1 MFFVKFDS
9 SHSMKRKLFS
19 TIVCAML
26 LSAHTF
32 AHEYWLEPETFFL
45 APGQKTAMHLYVGD
59 GLIKDREE
67 RPFQLAKTTMF
78 QLFST
83 SSQTLNLKTSLVD
96 KALPIYKFSAARPG
110 NYLLAME
117 RNWSSVKLEP
127 QKFAAYLR
135 EDGLEYVIAERER
148 LGESAKEGRERYS
161 RFIKSLLQVGD
172 KRDETYK
179 KTVGLKLEI
188 TPLENPYAKKVG
200 DQLTFQ
206 VTFDGKPLAGRTA
219 FADNRNGATQ
229 KMTTDR
235 AGKITLKIDRSS
247 LWLVRLVNMR
257 RCAADCAEIDW
268 ESFWGAYSF
277 GMK

>member
-1 MFFVKFDS
+1 
-9 SHSMKRKLFS
+9 MKSK
-19 TIVCAML
+19 L
-26 LSAHTF
+26 LSAVICAVLLSANAF
-32 AHEYWLEPETFFL
+32 AHEYWFEPETFFP
-45 APGQKTAMHLYVGD
+45 ATGQKTVVHLYAGD
-59 GLIKDREE
+59 GLVKDREE

-78 QLFST
+78 QLFSA
-83 SSQTLNLKTSLVD
+83 SAQPLNLKTSLVD
-96 KALPIYKFSAARPG
+96 EALPIYNFSADRAG

-117 RNWSSVKLEP
+117 RNWSYIKLEP
-127 QKFAAYLR
+127 QKFEDYLR
-135 EDGLEYVIAERER
+135 EDGMEYIIAERER
-148 LGESAKEGRERYS
+148 LGERAKEGRERYS

-179 KTVGLKLEI
+179 NRVGLKLEL

-200 DQLTFQ
+200 DKLTFQ
-206 VTFDGKPLAGRTA
+206 VLFDGKPLAGKTA

-235 AGKITLKIDRSS
+235 EGKITMNIDRSG
-247 LWLVRLVNMR
+247 LWLVRLVFMQ
-257 RCAADCAEIDW
+257 RCMTDCNEADW